1 LTRSANKIH
10 SIYFQLVLLL
20 TVSAVTAGIVFLA
33 LETAGVWLID
43 NYYDTPEYNEKK
55 NRFYIEKMQQYI
67 DEEQISYED
76 RTKLNAWVKEQQVI
90 SVRVY
95 KNNTLM
101 FNSDYQEQEPETDGI
116 YANENDL
123 LTYYPVEFA
132 DGTAMVGIIGWYVY
146 QLYNYEQITALVAS
160 FLLFLVLTLLGIR
173 RKMAY
178 IARLSMEIG
187 ILEGGSLDYKITVT
201 GQDELSRLAQGL
213 DNMRRSFK
221 NMIAREAEMVR
232 ENQKVVT
239 EMSHDLRTP
248 VTSILLYTEILK
260 KGNYESTEQ
269 SAEYLDKIDRQ
280 ARRMKQLTDH
290 LFEYSLVS
298 GQQEIT
304 LEKAES
310 YEDLFYDLLS
320 ETCSFL
326 EHRGFHTVT
335 QMEWRDQKLRVCTEY
350 VVRIMDNITS
360 NILKYADAEKPV
372 KISSMYIGQMA
383 GFAFEN
389 SVQELTEKPD
399 STRVGLQSIKNM
411 MQKMGGISKT
421 CEQDGIFRIEVLFP
435 CMK

>member
-1 LTRSANKIH
+1 M
-10 SIYFQLVLLL
+10 LLL
-20 TVSAVTAGIVFLA
+20 TVSAVTAGIAFAA
-33 LETAGVWLID
+33 LDTAGMWLID

-55 NRFYIEKMQQYI
+55 NRFYIERMQQYI
-67 DEEQISYED
+67 DGEQISYED
-76 RTKLNAWVKEQQVI
+76 RAKLNAWVKEQQVI

-95 KNNTLM
+95 KNNTLT
-101 FNSDYQEQEPETDGI
+101 FNSDYQEQEPDADDI
-116 YANENDL
+116 DADENDL
-123 LTYYPVEFA
+123 LSYYSVEFA

-146 QLYNYEQITALVAS
+146 QLYNYEQITALAAS

-187 ILEGGSLDYKITVT
+187 LLESGSLDYKITVT
-201 GQDELSRLAQGL
+201 GQDELSCLAQGL

-221 NMIAREAEMVR
+221 NMIAREAEMVQ

-310 YEDLFYDLLS
+310 YEALFYDLLS

-326 EHRGFHTVT
+326 ENRGFHAVT

-360 NILKYADAEKPV
+360 NILKYADPEKPV
-372 KISSMYIGQMA
+372 KISSLYVGKMA

-389 SVQELTEKPD
+389 SVLELTEKPD
-399 STRVGLQSIKNM
+399 STCVGLQSIKNM

-421 CEQDGIFRIEVLFP
+421 YGQDGIFRIEILFP
-435 CMK
+435 CMKQPSGFLPN

>member
-1 LTRSANKIH
+1 MTRSANKIH

-132 DGTAMVGIIGWYVY
+132 DGTAMAGIIGWYVY

-298 GQQEIT
+298 GRQEIT

-372 KISSMYIGQMA
+372 KISSLYIGKMA

>member
-1 LTRSANKIH
+1 
-10 SIYFQLVLLL
+10 
-20 TVSAVTAGIVFLA
+20 
-33 LETAGVWLID
+33 
-43 NYYDTPEYNEKK
+43 
-55 NRFYIEKMQQYI
+55 
-67 DEEQISYED
+67 
-76 RTKLNAWVKEQQVI
+76 
-90 SVRVY
+90 
-95 KNNTLM
+95 
-101 FNSDYQEQEPETDGI
+101 
-116 YANENDL
+116 
-123 LTYYPVEFA
+123 
-132 DGTAMVGIIGWYVY
+132 
-146 QLYNYEQITALVAS
+146 
-160 FLLFLVLTLLGIR
+160 
-173 RKMAY
+173 MAY

-399 STRVGLQSIKNM
+399 STRVGLQSINCLLYT
-411 MQKMGGISKT
+411 SDAAD
-421 CEQDGIFRIEVLFP
+421 E
-435 CMK
+435 